1 MRMTIRRTVAAVAVT
16 AAAAVMTTVGAGTA
30 QASTWAGCPDGAVCV
45 YPQDQNPA
53 VSPMLT
59 LWSYGPHNLSNMYGN
74 HWVLNNQTGG
84 AGAQLCTGYNGT
96 GSCEYIAAQNGV
108 YANLT
113 PINSI
118 VLLRP

>member
-30 QASTWAGCPDGAVCV
+30 QASTWDNCPDGAVCV
-45 YPQDQNPA
+45 YGQDQPA
-53 VSPMLT
+53 NTPILK

-84 AGAQLCTGYNGT
+84 AAAQLCDGYNGT
-96 GSCEYIAAQNGV
+96 GNCHDYMPAQTGV

-113 PINSI
+113 PVNSI